1 MNSLKKTDEQI
12 VVALKKSFDA
22 HLFNEL
28 IGRYERKII
37 NRCREY
43 VRDEDAAKDLAQ
55 EVMIKLFLKF
65 GDFKETARF
74 SSWLYAIVNNTCLD
88 FLRKNKKKFFE
99 DITTELADSLV
110 EISDVNETIPIEE
123 SIEIVEKLME
133 ELPPEDKMILLLK
146 YKENVPIKEIQVIM
160 NLSESAVKMR
170 IKRAKEKVAKLHKKI
185 NPNGRE

>member
-1 MNSLKKTDEQI
+1 MKRTDEQI
-12 VVALKKSFDA
+12 VVALKQTFDA

-55 EVMIKLFLKF
+55 EVMVKLFLKF

-110 EISDVNETIPIEE
+110 EMSESTETIPIEE
-123 SIEIVEKLME
+123 SIEIMERLME

-146 YKENVPIKEIQVIM
+146 YKENIPIKEIQVIM

-170 IKRAKEKVAKLHKKI
+170 LKRAKEKVAKLHRRG
-185 NPNGRE
+185 NNTNEE